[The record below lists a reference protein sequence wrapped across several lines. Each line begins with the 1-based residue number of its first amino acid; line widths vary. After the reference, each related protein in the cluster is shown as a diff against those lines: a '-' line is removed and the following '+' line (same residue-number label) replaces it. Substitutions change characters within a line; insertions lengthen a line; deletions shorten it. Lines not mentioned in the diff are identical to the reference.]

1 MSLYNRI
8 LKISRE
14 KNANSPQ
21 RFLDLVLACN
31 TFSDATKLPYIF
43 DGTSYTTYRTTEALA
58 QAIAGAKQ
66 AFEEGNDM
74 ILATHQGDSTFSLTH
89 ADIFDDTTVDE
100 AEFAF
105 NLSKPLLDPNGYFSF
120 DNFLAFFKTTIHA
133 YDGKVA
139 RVYDS
144 ELEQLITGSDLNGG
158 PAAPSPINNLLDPGE
173 FDILKVPEA
182 VYWFNYWN
190 KDQVQ
195 LIGEEKLRKAPF
207 EVIEKQ
213 PDGGYILITQKEN
226 FDAHNAEHVKKIAA
240 ICAYLDLYTLQEN
253 A

>member
-1 MSLYNRI
+1 MSLYNRV

-43 DGTSYTTYRTTEALA
+43 DGTAYKAYKTTDELA

-89 ADIFDDTTVDE
+89 ADIFDDATVDE

-105 NLSKPLLDPNGYFSF
+105 NLSKPLLNPEGYFSF
-120 DNFLAFFKTTIHA
+120 DTFSSFFKTTIKA

-144 ELEQLITGSDLNGG
+144 ELEQIVAGSDL
-158 PAAPSPINNLLDPGE
+158 LDPSE

-190 KDQVQ
+190 NEQVQ
-195 LIGEEKLRKAPF
+195 LIGEEKLQKAPF

-226 FDAHNAEHVKKIAA
+226 FDAHNPAHVKRITDTT
-240 ICAYLDLYTLQEN
+240 AYLDLSTLQEN